1 MSTDVR
7 GKDSPSPR
15 RLSADPLI
23 LTLLTLSLSLN
34 VYLSFRVVS
43 GGQSAPARP
52 PVLSVGMRVPPLEG
66 IDLDGRSAKL
76 SFESAERTIVYVF
89 TPECSWCARNL
100 QNIKA
105 VAASAGSGTQVI
117 GVSLNS
123 NRDEVRKY
131 VNATKVEY
139 DAVVIPGSGTAQA
152 YRFTGTPETLVI
164 ARSGEV
170 REVWRGAY
178 SGATA
183 DQVSRSLGITLPGL
197 SQ

>member
-1 MSTDVR
+1 MATDIQATNSQSGRRRSTD
-7 GKDSPSPR
+7 
-15 RLSADPLI
+15 PL
-23 LTLLTLSLSLN
+23 LLAMLTLSLSLN
-34 VYLSFRVVS
+34 VYLSFRIVTGAQAGPV
-43 GGQSAPARP
+43 RP
-52 PVLSVGMRVPPLEG
+52 PALAVGMRVPPLEG
-66 IDLDGRSAKL
+66 VDLDGQSAKL
-76 SFESAERTIVYVF
+76 SFENSERTIVYVF

-100 QNIKA
+100 ENIKA

-117 GVSLNS
+117 GVSLS
-123 NRDEVRKY
+123 RDRDAVRKY
-131 VNATKVEY
+131 VDATQVDY
-139 DAVVIPGSGTAQA
+139 DAVVIPGNGTAQA

-178 SGATA
+178 TGATA